1 MEFYSRDSV
10 TGKYVLVMWTDK
22 NNIVRNAINDSI
34 EESEVNEMNAV
45 ERMNRFIEN
54 YYKREKDKI
63 EKEYEEKLEELTT
76 TLDLYKTNALLNKL
90 RDELLDVILKKFKK
104 TLIPE
109 YKDTL
114 EKEEI
119 TMSGY
124 ITLMNKDGCAY
135 ILKYTEADKRKLN
148 ALAADKQK
156 ALEELINKCNNL
168 KLLVDTC
175 ETMEDFNE
183 LLKAYDILND
193 NGTLI

>member
-1 MEFYSRDSV
+1 M
-10 TGKYVLVMWTDK
+10 K
-22 NNIVRNAINDSI
+22 RN
-34 EESEVNEMNAV
+34 
-45 ERMNRFIEN
+45 
-54 YYKREKDKI
+54 
-63 EKEYEEKLEELTT
+63 
-76 TLDLYKTNALLNKL
+76 KTNALLNKL

-109 YKDTL
+109 YKDSL

-135 ILKYTEADKRKLN
+135 ILKHTEADKRKLN

-175 ETMEDFNE
+175 GTMEDFNE